1 MKILI
6 IEDEKRLARLL
17 KQGLEEQ
24 GFVVDLA
31 CNGTEGQYQAEQ
43 YPYDTLLLDLM
54 LPEVDGL
61 TILKGLREKGN
72 AVPVL
77 IVTARGDVEDRI
89 RGLNLGADDYL
100 AKPFDLEELIARLRA
115 LIRRSRGQS
124 SPLITV
130 GDLTIDSNSR
140 TVTRAEKRL
149 SLSAR
154 EYDLL
159 HYLAL
164 NSGRV
169 ISRTE
174 LIEHIYASDYEWDS
188 NSMLVRLH
196 HVFESQKRLVAD
208 ASHELKTPLAVI
220 TTQCDVTLLS
230 ERRSEEY
237 VETIK
242 SIRSET
248 KNITHLVNDLL
259 SLARLDAGL
268 ISASRYEPV
277 YIRDLVAY
285 AVRLTAPLAAE
296 REICVTTDSD
306 DDLQMSCVRTALEE
320 ALLNLVEN
328 GIRYNHAGG
337 KVIISTTINEC
348 RELVIEV
355 RDGGN
360 GIGSADLERIFERFY
375 RAATSRSSNGSGL
388 GLSIVKAIIEGHDGR
403 ITVVSNAGE
412 GSCFTIVLPKSIV
425 TSRLTHLS
433 ETPAGQMHAP

>member
-6 IEDEKRLARLL
+6 IEDEKRLAGLL

-43 YPYDTLLLDLM
+43 YPYDALLLDLM

-72 AVPVL
+72 DVPVL

-140 TVTRAEKRL
+140 TVTRSEKTV

-159 HYLAL
+159 LYLAL
-164 NSGRV
+164 NTGRV

-188 NSMLVRLH
+188 N
-196 HVFESQKRLVAD
+196 
-208 ASHELKTPLAVI
+208 
-220 TTQCDVTLLS
+220 
-230 ERRSEEY
+230 
-237 VETIK
+237 
-242 SIRSET
+242 
-248 KNITHLVNDLL
+248 
-259 SLARLDAGL
+259 
-268 ISASRYEPV
+268 
-277 YIRDLVAY
+277 
-285 AVRLTAPLAAE
+285 
-296 REICVTTDSD
+296 
-306 DDLQMSCVRTALEE
+306 
-320 ALLNLVEN
+320 
-328 GIRYNHAGG
+328 
-337 KVIISTTINEC
+337 
-348 RELVIEV
+348 VIEV
-355 RDGGN
+355 YISYLRTKLDKGFPTQL
-360 GIGSADLERIFERFY
+360 I
-375 RAATSRSSNGSGL
+375 
-388 GLSIVKAIIEGHDGR
+388 H
-403 ITVVSNAGE
+403 TVRGAGYILKV
-412 GSCFTIVLPKSIV
+412 GP
-425 TSRLTHLS
+425 
-433 ETPAGQMHAP
+433 

>member
-31 CNGTEGQYQAEQ
+31 SDGSEGQYQAEQ
-43 YPYDTLLLDLM
+43 YPYDALLLDLM

-77 IVTARGDVEDRI
+77 IITARGDLEDRI

-100 AKPFDLEELIARLRA
+100 SKPFDLEELIARLRA

-140 TVTRAEKRL
+140 TVTRGEKML

-159 HYLAL
+159 LYLAL
-164 NSGRV
+164 NTGRV

-188 NSMLVRLH
+188 N
-196 HVFESQKRLVAD
+196 
-208 ASHELKTPLAVI
+208 
-220 TTQCDVTLLS
+220 
-230 ERRSEEY
+230 
-237 VETIK
+237 
-242 SIRSET
+242 
-248 KNITHLVNDLL
+248 
-259 SLARLDAGL
+259 
-268 ISASRYEPV
+268 
-277 YIRDLVAY
+277 
-285 AVRLTAPLAAE
+285 
-296 REICVTTDSD
+296 
-306 DDLQMSCVRTALEE
+306 
-320 ALLNLVEN
+320 
-328 GIRYNHAGG
+328 
-337 KVIISTTINEC
+337 
-348 RELVIEV
+348 VIEV
-355 RDGGN
+355 FISYLRTKIDKGFPTQL
-360 GIGSADLERIFERFY
+360 I
-375 RAATSRSSNGSGL
+375 
-388 GLSIVKAIIEGHDGR
+388 H
-403 ITVVSNAGE
+403 TVRGAGYILKV
-412 GSCFTIVLPKSIV
+412 GP
-425 TSRLTHLS
+425 
-433 ETPAGQMHAP
+433 